1 MSNQRV
7 CADRHLELIYSQT
20 RDISGEILSNK
31 FIPGGEFKC
40 QIFVF
45 MARVL
50 LIKVALGKITCAV
63 IVVLTPENTENF
75 SL

>member
-50 LIKVALGKITCAV
+50 LIKVALGTNITV
-63 IVVLTPENTENF
+63 IVVLTPEK
-75 SL
+75 